1 MDHFQGTLSESI
13 WDYKYRYCYRG
24 KVIDQTIE
32 DTWRRVAKAAAQAEK
47 KEVAAH
53 WQKQFYQIFD
63 DFRFLPG
70 GRILAGAGTRHKVT
84 LFNCFVMNIREDSI
98 AGIFEALKEGALT
111 LQQGG
116 GVGYDFSVL
125 RPRGYFAKKTGI
137 SSSGPVSFM
146 QIWDKMSEVLLST
159 GARRGAMMG
168 ILRCDHP
175 DIEEFIA
182 AKEDRHQLRHFN
194 LSVLVSDDFMQA
206 VKEGR
211 DWPLIFPL
219 SEEESKQHESQ
230 PLTQALLPG
239 LGEREDVI
247 YRRWS
252 NSQTALP
259 CRVFKRVKAK
269 LLWDK
274 IIRSA
279 YDFAEPGVLF
289 ENTINRMN
297 NLWYCEHIS
306 ATNPC
311 GEIPLPPYG
320 ACNLGSI
327 NLTRFVHAP
336 FTEAATL
343 DWQGIE
349 QTVAIATR
357 FQDNIVDISQYPLRA
372 QRQEALATR
381 RIGLGLT
388 GLGDAFVMLGLP
400 YGSPASLKLARQIMK
415 SIAETTW
422 LTSAELAK
430 EKGVFPSYQAGAYGQ
445 GQFLGGLSSEVQ
457 QAVARQGVRNSHHN
471 TIAPA
476 GTISI
481 LARNISSGLEP
492 IFSGEY
498 KRVIRT
504 KQEEAAQFN
513 VTDYALML
521 WRELKH
527 PEAFPPA
534 WRDTQNIHPQDHLEV
549 QAAVQPYVDNAISK
563 TINIPEDFPFKDL
576 VEVYSQAFALGLKG
590 CTVFRSNPITGSVLE
605 AKKPEELI
613 DRCCP
618 YV

>member
-1 MDHFQGTLSESI
+1 MDHFQGTLAERI
-13 WDYKYRYCYRG
+13 WDYKYRYRYRG
-24 KVIDQTIE
+24 KIIDQTIE

-47 KEVAAH
+47 KEIAAH
-53 WQKQFYQIFD
+53 WQQQFYQIFEG
-63 DFRFLPG
+63 FRFLPG
-70 GRILAGAGTRHKVT
+70 GRILAGAGTRHKLT
-84 LFNCFVMNIREDSI
+84 LFNCFVMDIHEDSI

-125 RPRGYFAKKTGI
+125 RPRGYVAKKTGI

-175 DIEEFIA
+175 DIEEFIS
-182 AKEDRHQLRHFN
+182 AKADPQHLRHFN
-194 LSVLVSDDFMQA
+194 VSVLVSDDFMQA
-206 VKEGR
+206 VKEDR

-219 SEEESKQHESQ
+219 SEEEAKQQENQ
-230 PLTQALLPG
+230 PKTQELLPG
-239 LGEREDVI
+239 INGREDLI

-252 NSQTALP
+252 NTQTAVP
-259 CRVFKRVKAK
+259 CRVFKRIKAK
-269 LLWDK
+269 ILWEK

-279 YDFAEPGVLF
+279 YDVAEPGVLF

-320 ACNLGSI
+320 ACNLGSL
-327 NLTRFVHAP
+327 NLTRFVRAP
-336 FTEAATL
+336 FTESAIL
-343 DWQGIE
+343 DWRAIE

-357 FQDNIVDISQYPLRA
+357 FQDNIIDVSQYPLRA
-372 QRQEALATR
+372 QRQEAFATR

-388 GLGDAFVMLGLP
+388 GLGDAFVMLGLR
-400 YGSPASLKLARQIMK
+400 YGSPESLKLAQQIMK
-415 SIAETTW
+415 TIAEVTWTT
-422 LTSAELAK
+422 SVELAK
-430 EKGVFPSYQAGAYGQ
+430 EKGVFPSYQAGAYSQ
-445 GQFLGGLSSEVQ
+445 GQFLSSLSPEIQ
-457 QAVARQGVRNSHHN
+457 KAVAQHGIRNSHHN

-481 LARNISSGLEP
+481 LAGNISSGLEP
-492 IFSGEY
+492 IFSGHYE
-498 KRVIRT
+498 RVIRT
-504 KQEEAAQFN
+504 TQEAATPFQ
-513 VTDYALML
+513 VTDYALAL
-521 WRELKH
+521 WRDLKR
-527 PEAFPPA
+527 PEPLPPA
-534 WRDTQNIHPQDHLEV
+534 WHDTQSILPINHLEV
-549 QAAVQPYVDNAISK
+549 QAAVQPYIDNAISK
-563 TINIPEDFPFKDL
+563 TINIPADFPFNAL

-590 CTVFRSNPITGSVLE
+590 CTVFRSNPVTGSILE
-605 AKKPEELI
+605 ALKPEEQL

-618 YV
+618 YI